1 MQAMTSAAVEQ
12 FSVMAQVSIAIG
24 LLAVAATQ
32 NNDSWTRSIA
42 AHQRPRQTA
51 LFAKIKEADKRSAV
65 NFRCK
70 KGA

>member
-1 MQAMTSAAVEQ
+1 MHAMTSAAVEQ

-32 NNDSWTRSIA
+32 TNDSWTRSIA
-42 AHQRPRQTA
+42 AHQRPKHTA
-51 LFAKIKEADKRSAV
+51 LFAKIKEADTRSAV

-70 KGA
+70 KGS